1 MENEKHIAVTEQ
13 KLSHQMKMYEELK
26 RTSNEQ
32 KNKFDQ
38 KLKN

>member
-1 MENEKHIAVTEQ
+1 
-13 KLSHQMKMYEELK
+13 MYEELK

-38 KLKN
+38 KLKNQTEKFEEIQKQMKIKNHE